1 MSETSQNS
9 ITDFSKEDFFVN
21 ENFEIDNFPTQ
32 FSVVEKKRNIE
43 KHLRKTRRTLG
54 DLQNILYAHAKYS
67 VLICVQ
73 GMDNSGK
80 DSMVREVFKDFNV
93 RGVTSYSFKKPS
105 EKELKHDFLWRHY
118 KVLPERGKYA
128 VFNRSHYENVL
139 ISRVRPQIVLNEN
152 LPSIQSVE
160 DIPSDFWDKRLNQIN
175 NFERHITDNGCI
187 VMKFY
192 LHISEEEQRKRLLK
206 RLRDPKKNWKF
217 EASDISERKLWGD
230 YQEVYEEVMR
240 KSSFEHAPWYCI
252 PADDKA
258 SARYFVAKIILET
271 IQQYTDI
278 QNPKMSQE
286 VKENLSKYKKILQ
299 NPLENS

>member
-80 DSMVREVFKDFNV
+80 DSMVREVFNDFNV

-160 DIPSDFWDKRLNQIN
+160 DIPSDFWDKRLDQIN
-175 NFERHITDNGCI
+175 NFESHISENGCI

-271 IQQYTDI
+271 MQQYTDI

>member
-21 ENFEIDNFPTQ
+21 ENFEIDKFPTH

-160 DIPSDFWDKRLNQIN
+160 DIPSDFWDKRLEQIN
-175 NFERHITDNGCI
+175 NFESHITKNGCI

-271 IQQYTDI
+271 MQQYTDI

>member
-1 MSETSQNS
+1 MYETSQNS

-21 ENFEIDNFPTQ
+21 ENFEIDKFPTH
-32 FSVVEKKRNIE
+32 FLVVEKKRNIE

-160 DIPSDFWDKRLNQIN
+160 DIPSDFWDKRLEQIN
-175 NFERHITDNGCI
+175 NFESHITNNGCI

-271 IQQYTDI
+271 MQQYTDI